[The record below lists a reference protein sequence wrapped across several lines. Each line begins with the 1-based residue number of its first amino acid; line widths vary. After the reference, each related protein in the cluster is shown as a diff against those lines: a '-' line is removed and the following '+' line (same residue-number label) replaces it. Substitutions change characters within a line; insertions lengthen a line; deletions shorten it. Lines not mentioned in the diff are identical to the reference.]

1 MQPRNLI
8 VAVLLG
14 IALAVGLFLAIEQ
27 REHRSA
33 PLTATVLPAP
43 KPLPDVQL
51 VDQDGREVDTGVFRG
66 QWDLV
71 FFGFTHCPDVCPLTL
86 QTLARAQ
93 SRLEAAGQDPLPRIV
108 LVSVDPERDT
118 PEQLA
123 RYVASFGDGHVGLTG
138 DLAELRTLTD
148 ALGIYFARVGDDPVA
163 YTVDHSSVVLLVDPN
178 GAMRALFSSPHTA
191 KNYVHDLPGL
201 LR

>member
-1 MQPRNLI
+1 MHPRNLI

-14 IALAVGLFLAIEQ
+14 SALAVGLFLAIDQ
-27 REHRSA
+27 RERRSE
-33 PLTATVLPAP
+33 PRTATVLPAP
-43 KPLPDVQL
+43 KPLPDARL
-51 VDQDGREVDTGVFRG
+51 VDHAGRDVDTGLFRG

-71 FFGFTHCPDVCPLTL
+71 FFGFTNCPDVCPLTL

-93 SRLEAAGQDPLPRIV
+93 SQLADAGQSPLPRIV

-123 RYVASFGDGHVGLTG
+123 RYVASFGDGHLGVTG
-138 DLAELRTLTD
+138 EMDELRTLTD
-148 ALGIYFARVGDDPVA
+148 ALGIYFGRVGDDPSS
-163 YTVDHSSVVLLVDPN
+163 YTVDHSSVVLLVDPD
-178 GAMRALFSSPHTA
+178 GAMRALFSAPHA
-191 KNYVHDLPGL
+191 ADNFVHDLPGL